1 MSMATVDT
9 ASGTLQGSAQNGVAV
24 FRGIPYAAPPV
35 GPLRFH
41 PPEPVTPWP
50 GIRDAT
56 QDGPIAPQARSRLA
70 DAMGDFTRPQ
80 DEDCL
85 TLTIWTP
92 AADTGGRA
100 VLVWLHGG
108 AWSSGA
114 GSIPWY
120 DGAILAREQGI
131 VVVGVNY
138 RLGALGYL
146 HVPGL
151 SPGNL
156 GTMDQVAALRW
167 VQTNIAAFG
176 GDPARVAIAGQS
188 AGAASIGR
196 MVMDPAAR
204 PLFRRTILQSGSF
217 GRTPLTRDQSAEIG
231 AAFLQLLDGDPR
243 TIPPAKLVEAQG
255 ALARARAK
263 FADTNPPF
271 MPILETT
278 MDQPAL
284 HAAIADAAGDL
295 DVLIGTTREE
305 VHAFFAA
312 SPAMADPPADA
323 VAERFATLAGD
334 ANAIGAYR
342 ARRPGASVMDLLSDL
357 GTNDTFGWPSMRLAQ
372 ALSERGGHVHAYQ
385 FDWAPP
391 HSRFKACHCIEL
403 PFVFGTFD
411 AWPDAEML
419 HGGNPAMMAALSA
432 TVRAIW
438 GSFIRD
444 GSQALAW
451 PGYEAT
457 RRMTMVLGEICAPV
471 GDPMGLAAHAH

>member
-1 MSMATVDT
+1 MATVNL
-9 ASGTLQGSAQNGVAV
+9 ASGTLQGATADGVAV

-35 GPLRFH
+35 GPLRFQ
-41 PPEPVTPWP
+41 PPEPPAPWAGP
-50 GIRDAT
+50 RDAT
-56 QDGPIAPQARSRLA
+56 RDGPVAPQGRSRLA

-85 TLTIWTP
+85 TLTVWTP
-92 AADTGGRA
+92 HAGDGHRA

-167 VQTNIAAFG
+167 VQANIAAFG
-176 GDPARVAIAGQS
+176 GDPARVTIAGQS

-196 MVMDPAAR
+196 MIMDPAAR
-204 PLFRRTILQSGSF
+204 PLFRRTVLQSGSF
-217 GRTPLTRDQSAEIG
+217 GRPPLTRDQSAEIG

-243 TIPPAKLVEAQG
+243 TVPAAKLVAAQG

-271 MPILETT
+271 MPILETP

-284 HAAIADAAGDL
+284 HAAIADSAGDL

-312 SPAMADPPADA
+312 NAEMANPPAEA
-323 VAERFATLAGD
+323 VAERFAALAGD
-334 ANAIGAYR
+334 ANAIEAYR
-342 ARRPGASVMDLLSDL
+342 HRRPGASVMDLLSDL

-372 ALSERGGHVHAYQ
+372 AISARGGHVHAYQ

-391 HSRFKACHCIEL
+391 QSRFKACHCIEL

-411 AWPDAEML
+411 AWPGAEML
-419 HGGNPAMMAALSA
+419 RGGDPAMMAALSA
-432 TVRAIW
+432 TMRATW
-438 GSFIRD
+438 GGFVRD
-444 GSQALAW
+444 GSHALAW
-451 PGYEAT
+451 PPYEAQ
-457 RRMTMVLGEICAPV
+457 RRMTMVFGEICAPV
-471 GDPMGLAAHAH
+471 GDPMGLGQHA